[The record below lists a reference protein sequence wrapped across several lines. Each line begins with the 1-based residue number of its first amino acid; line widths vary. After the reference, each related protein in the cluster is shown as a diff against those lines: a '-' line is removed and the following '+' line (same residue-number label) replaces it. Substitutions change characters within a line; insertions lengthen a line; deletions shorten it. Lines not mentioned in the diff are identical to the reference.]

1 MHPQPNP
8 RAAWPSSDD
17 NTAFYLLVILADS
30 TVGGYVLWEHDHAAI
45 SAVVMPVQHWQMRLI
60 HYFTHRYGLADWQV
74 QQANP
79 NDVTFWQPYG
89 LCRDVGRFFRI
100 PAALIMF
107 LLGAGCF
114 VCARR
119 RAIGGVSISPSSYA
133 RRRRPSGARRIFHA
147 IAHPGERP
155 RGHQYRQ
162 CTSAGVNG

>member
-60 HYFTHRYGLADWQV
+60 HYFTDRYGLADRQV
-74 QQANP
+74 QQAYA
-79 NDVTFWQPYG
+79 DRVTFGELCG

-100 PAALIMF
+100 PAALIML

-114 VCARR
+114 VCGAPARYRR
-119 RAIGGVSISPSSYA
+119 RFDLSLLVREEAQTFRSTKNFPCYCTSRRAPTWSSISAMY
-133 RRRRPSGARRIFHA
+133 
-147 IAHPGERP
+147 
-155 RGHQYRQ
+155 Q
-162 CTSAGVNG
+162 CGR